1 MYFSW
6 LYSTAASVWYAV
18 SWFIACCGKELLQLM
33 FYISMKCYLEAP
45 SNSWIWKTTTKPV
58 TFELAGKPNTKEQH
72 SAGISATW
80 DLYMDLTSSKSIL
93 NSSACSAFSPY
104 IWRTALCRCSNSWG
118 KQNQCRE
125 LLAYVFP
132 TSLWTKIPQ
141 HARLSTC
148 YLHPP
153 TSPFEWQIACPIILK
168 KHRLRW
174 RWSPPISKRI
184 FRAIIGVRC
193 RGRVQTKWNIQCT
206 LFECVL
212 SWLVVY
218 ITFCHRFVKSNVLT
232 SYHIR
237 NKT

>member
-153 TSPFEWQIACPIILK
+153 TSPFEWQKACPIILK
-168 KHRLRW
+168 KHW
-174 RWSPPISKRI
+174 
-184 FRAIIGVRC
+184 
-193 RGRVQTKWNIQCT
+193 
-206 LFECVL
+206 
-212 SWLVVY
+212 
-218 ITFCHRFVKSNVLT
+218 
-232 SYHIR
+232 
-237 NKT
+237 